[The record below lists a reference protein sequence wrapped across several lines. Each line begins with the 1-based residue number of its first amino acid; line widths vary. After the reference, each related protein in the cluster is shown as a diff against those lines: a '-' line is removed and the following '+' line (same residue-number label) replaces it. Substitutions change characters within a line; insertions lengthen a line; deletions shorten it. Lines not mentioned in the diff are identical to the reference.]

1 MTYPRVLL
9 VRLPCR
15 KIYPIG
21 PVYVAAALRRAAP
34 LLSLH
39 LLDLALID
47 PGSRGR
53 LLTETIAGFRP
64 DVIAFSWRDVQV
76 FSPQD
81 MDGAMRDAFTFF
93 YDPSPFRRA
102 RAAVLGLLHIF
113 SYRSALAGNL
123 SLLRGARK
131 TAPSALVVVGGPSI
145 RIFEEPLRRH
155 MPDQVRMITDL
166 EQLFPLLGVPTP
178 ENLIEPMLDL
188 EALESVFPQWAAYRT
203 EEIGVQTKRGC
214 PHNCLYCLYGF
225 LEGRQIRRREP
236 DRVVREIEAYHTR
249 WGAKRFW
256 LADAQLLSDASDER
270 HLKEVLE
277 GISARRLDLSWSG
290 YMRINRLKPGLAR
303 LMVKTG
309 LRDIEIAL
317 NSGAQPVLDGL
328 KMGFSVDE
336 VMEGFRVLQSA
347 GYTGKVKVDLSLNS
361 PGETPETLRETMK
374 VLDRVRGIFGPDRVT
389 PVVFFLAVQPHTGL
403 EKKALEDGGLK
414 KGYNPIS
421 VWPWDIRT
429 LIYNPPP
436 LSRMI
441 GRCCSHAF
449 RRPDGERGDAIL
461 AHLGAALSYQG
472 RQRW

>member
-1 MTYPRVLL
+1 VVYPRVLL

-15 KIYPIG
+15 KIYPLG

-34 LLSLH
+34 LLPLH
-39 LLDLALID
+39 LLDLALIG
-47 PGSRGR
+47 PASRKR
-53 LLTETIAGFRP
+53 LLTETIHRFRP

-102 RAAVLGLLHIF
+102 RAAALGLLHIF
-113 SYRSALAGNL
+113 SYRNALAGNL
-123 SLLRGARK
+123 SLIREARK
-131 TAPSALVVVGGPSI
+131 IAPSALVAVGGPSI
-145 RIFEEPLRRH
+145 RIFEEPLRHH
-155 MPDQVRMITDL
+155 MPDEVRMVTDL
-166 EQLFPLLGVPTP
+166 EQFFPLLGVPAP
-178 ENLIEPMLDL
+178 VNLLEPMLDL

-214 PHNCLYCLYGF
+214 PHNCIYCLYGF

-236 DRVVREIEAYHTR
+236 DRVVQEIEAYHTR

-256 LADAQLLSDASDER
+256 LADSQLLSDAGDEN
-270 HLKEVLE
+270 HLQEVLE
-277 GISARRLDLSWSG
+277 GIAARKLDLSWSG
-290 YMRINRLKPGLAR
+290 YMRIDRLKPDLAR
-303 LMVKTG
+303 VMVKTG

-328 KMGFSVDE
+328 KMGFSVDA
-336 VMEGFRVLQSA
+336 VMEGFRVLRSA

-374 VLDRVRGIFGPDRVT
+374 VVDRVRGIFGPGRVT

-403 EKKALEDGGLK
+403 EKKALDEGSLK
-414 KGYNPIS
+414 RGYDPLS

-436 LSRMI
+436 LGRMI
-441 GRCCSHAF
+441 GRCCSNAF
-449 RRPDGERGDAIL
+449 RRPYEDTGDAVVANL
-461 AHLGAALSYQG
+461 RAALSKE